1 MFKKDKLFLYITNDK
16 QAMFLNNLIN
26 LFVFTDCGTEANT
39 DFRCPAIL
47 STLPLM
53 ATHTQ
58 VVSYVCVIGI
68 FF

>member
-1 MFKKDKLFLYITNDK
+1 MFF
-16 QAMFLNNLIN
+16 NNLTVV
-26 LFVFTDCGTEANT
+26 FVFTDCGTEAKT